1 MNRVPFHSDFATFG
15 GSYFYG
21 GTSKTER
28 RQNTF
33 SLKFIALNPVLTPFF
48 FCICYNNSYIDFTSN
63 DRYSVSCFFSSLP
76 IKLRAQRIYTYLFLL
91 VRHFYSRS
99 LARSLFIAVISQL
112 LPFCVRLL
120 CHAIIA
126 GMYMYCT
133 LDF

>member
-1 MNRVPFHSDFATFG
+1 MYVCMNRVPFHSDFATFG

-91 VRHFYSRS
+91 VRHFISRS
-99 LARSLFIAVISQL
+99 LSLHCSDFTTITILCPFIMSCNNCWNVYVL
-112 LPFCVRLL
+112 
-120 CHAIIA
+120 
-126 GMYMYCT
+126 YT
-133 LDF
+133 